1 MECIEA
7 IMIRGQ
13 ESFQLLNLI
22 NTMQITI
29 DDNRIVNLLKKH
41 TKVFYTFMAMGIL
54 LEYYFQLQLKMI
66 QNKYL

>member
-1 MECIEA
+1 
-7 IMIRGQ
+7 
-13 ESFQLLNLI
+13 
-22 NTMQITI
+22 MQITI